1 MTHSIEIKKKKD
13 LLIKRLFTEVLAGL
27 REPTNNTESPIHS
40 QQQEDN
46 IVCRSQGQVQ
56 ETVLLEFS

>member
-1 MTHSIEIKKKKD
+1 MTHSIEIFKKY
-13 LLIKRLFTEVLAGL
+13 LLIQRLFTEVLSGL

-46 IVCRSQGQVQ
+46 ITCRSHGQVQ
-56 ETVLLEFS
+56 QTELPEFS

>member
-1 MTHSIEIKKKKD
+1 MTHSIEIFKKD

-27 REPTNNTESPIHS
+27 RKPTNNTESPIHS
-40 QQQEDN
+40 QQEDN